1 MGWIATFLKFLPFIL
16 QMSAVL
22 FGGQAFKSYS
32 EVTAL
37 ASTDGALF
45 VGGQGLVATI
55 SAFLAHWATIKQSDW
70 GTRPVQPTQLAGGIG
85 GLIEFVQLLFEGF
98 TILSRDSAWSAK
110 FKKLLGFDVP
120 TTLQDTATVIR
131 SVQSQLRPQII
142 KSE

>member
-1 MGWIATFLKFLPFIL
+1 MGWIATLLKFLPMIMQIL
-16 QMSAVL
+16 AIF
-22 FGGQAFKSYS
+22 FGGGAMKSFS
-32 EVTAL
+32 QVESL
-37 ASTDGALF
+37 ASAEGATF
-45 VGGQGLVATI
+45 VGGQGLFALI
-55 SAFLAHWATIKQSDW
+55 AAFAAHWATGKQDAW
-70 GTRPVQPTQLAGGIG
+70 GTRPVPPTQLNGGIG

-120 TTLQDTATVIR
+120 TTLQDTATVIK